1 MSIAANI
8 AEIQAE
14 LGPDVTL
21 VAVSKYSS
29 DRAVTE
35 AYDAGHRHFGEN
47 KARDLEERAA
57 AMPEDIKWHFIGHLQ
72 RNKVKYIAPAV
83 HCIHGVDSLRL
94 LEEIDKRAGKVP
106 RTVKCLLQLHIAEEE
121 TKFGL
126 SEEEAEEIL
135 RSTEMEEFS
144 HVRVIGLMGM
154 ATNTDNAEQI
164 RREFKRLK
172 KFYDKL
178 QALTA
183 TAELPEDD
191 DRAPTFPPNV
201 EMRVLSMGMSADYKI
216 AVEEGST
223 MVRIGSAVF
232 KEE

>member
-1 MSIAANI
+1 MGI
-8 AEIQAE
+8 AENITQIKKE
-14 LGPDVTL
+14 IGSDVTL

-29 DRAVTE
+29 DRAVHE

-47 KARDLEERAA
+47 KARDLKDRAA
-57 AMPEDIKWHFIGHLQ
+57 AMPDDIKWHFIGHLQ

-94 LEEIDKRAGKVP
+94 LEEIEKRAGKVP

-135 RSTEMEEFS
+135 RSDEMAEFS
-144 HVRVIGLMGM
+144 HVRIIGLMGM
-154 ATNTDNAEQI
+154 ATNTDDEEQI

-172 KFYDKL
+172 TFFDKI
-178 QALTA
+178 QALTV
-183 TAELPEDD
+183 TAEVPDDD
-191 DRAPTFPPNV
+191 DRAPSFPPNV
-201 EMRVLSMGMSADYKI
+201 EMRVLSMGMSADYKVAI
-216 AVEEGST
+216 EEGSN

-232 KEE
+232 KED